1 MELTSKNKKMFIV
14 NKRLVNYRVHS
25 LNDKNVSY
33 LVNVFNVYN
42 LFLDKIGE
50 KFYKIIRT
58 KLHFKISI
66 SLIKMGYYN
75 DSINHLKNV
84 KVQII

>member
-1 MELTSKNKKMFIV
+1 MYLMFIT
-14 NKRLVNYRVHS
+14 
-25 LNDKNVSY
+25 
-33 LVNVFNVYN
+33 F
-42 LFLDKIGE
+42 FLDKIGE

-75 DSINHLKNV
+75 DSINHLKKCKSSNNL
-84 KVQII
+84 KIRLISFIIIILIKILPHKFLKKFISSILFI